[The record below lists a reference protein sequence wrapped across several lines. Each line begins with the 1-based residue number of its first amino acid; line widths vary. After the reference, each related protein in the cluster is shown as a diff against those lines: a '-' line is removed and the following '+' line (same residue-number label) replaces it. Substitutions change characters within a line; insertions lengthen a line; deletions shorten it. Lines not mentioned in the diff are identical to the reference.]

1 MKHFA
6 VGLGGALGAMSRFA
20 IGLWIPTENN
30 FPLATLVVNLVG
42 SFVLAYLLTN
52 TNIFKNINIKLAV
65 TTGFLGA
72 FTTFSTFSFE
82 TFDLLASG
90 KVGHALLYVSVSF
103 VGGIL
108 FSYTGYHFAKG
119 GQSV

>member
-1 MKHFA
+1 MKHLA
-6 VGLGGALGAMSRFA
+6 VGIGGALGAMSRFTF
-20 IGLWIPTENN
+20 GLWIPTGNN
-30 FPLATLVVNLVG
+30 FPFATLAVNLVG

-82 TFDLLASG
+82 TFDMLASG
-90 KVGHALLYVSVSF
+90 KVGHAILYVSLSF

-108 FSYTGYHFAKG
+108 LSYAGYHLAKG
-119 GQSV
+119 GRSV

>member
-1 MKHFA
+1 MKHLA

-20 IGLWIPTENN
+20 MGLWIPTGNN
-30 FPLATLVVNLVG
+30 FPFATLVVNLVG

-90 KVGHALLYVSVSF
+90 EIALAVLYVSVTF

-108 FSYTGYHFAKG
+108 LSYSGYHLAKG

>member
-1 MKHFA
+1 MKHLA
-6 VGLGGALGAMSRFA
+6 VGVGGALGAMARFA
-20 IGLWIPTENN
+20 MGLWIPTGNN
-30 FPLATLVVNLVG
+30 FPFATLAVNLVG

-52 TNIFKNINIKLAV
+52 TNMFKNINIKLAA

-90 KVGHALLYVSVSF
+90 KIGHAVLYVSVSF
-103 VGGIL
+103 VGGIIL
-108 FSYTGYHFAKG
+108 SYTGYHLAKG
-119 GQSV
+119 GQSL

>member
-1 MKHFA
+1 MKQLA

-20 IGLWIPTENN
+20 IGLWMPPVAG
-30 FPLATLVVNLVG
+30 FPFATLVVNLVG

-52 TNIFKNINIKLAV
+52 TNMFKNINIKLAV

-90 KVGHALLYVSVSF
+90 KVGHAVLYVSLSF
-103 VGGIL
+103 IGGIL
-108 FSYTGYHFAKG
+108 LSYTGYHLAKG
-119 GQSV
+119 GRSV